1 MTDPVSTPLRR
12 IALPGAVWA
21 LGFVSLLMDVSSEL
35 IHALL
40 PVFVVGTLGVGAS
53 WLGLIE
59 GVAEAT
65 ACIVKVFSGALS
77 DRWGKRKPLALLG
90 YGLAALT
97 KPLFPLAGSALT
109 VFLAR
114 FIDRIGKGIRG
125 APRDALIADYTEP
138 GQRGAAYGLRQSLDT
153 VGAFVGPLLAIAL
166 MILFANNVRLVM
178 WLAVIPAFLCVALL
192 WTAVKEPPH
201 LVAAPRRVLD
211 LRPRDLPPAFWTL
224 SLIATFFTLARCS
237 EAFLI
242 LRGSDVGLQFAWTP
256 LVLVVMNLAYM
267 LSAYPVGR
275 LADRVPRLRLLMFGC
290 IVLVLANVV
299 LAWAKTPAVALAGA
313 AIWGLHMG
321 FTETVLSAMVADSAP
336 SQLRGTAFGVF
347 NLLRGMLLLAASVI
361 AGVLWEHAGARAT
374 FLVAGGLAA
383 ISLVLLSFGRQ
394 LRWAGV
400 NGAND

>member
-1 MTDPVSTPLRR
+1 MTDSVSTPFRR

-153 VGAFVGPLLAIAL
+153 VGAFAGPLLAVAL

-178 WLAVIPAFLCVALL
+178 WIAVIPAFLCVALL
-192 WTAVKEPPH
+192 WVAVKEPPH
-201 LVAAPRRVLD
+201 LVAAPRRMLD
-211 LRPRDLPPAFWTL
+211 LRPRDLPQAFWTL
-224 SLIATFFTLARCS
+224 SLIAAFFTLARCS

-256 LVLVVMNLAYM
+256 LVLVVMNVAYM
-267 LSAYPVGR
+267 LSAYPIGR
-275 LADRVPRLRLLMFGC
+275 LADRVPRLRLLMLGC
-290 IVLVLANVV
+290 VILVSANLV
-299 LAWAKTPAVALAGA
+299 LAWAKTPAIALAGA
-313 AIWGLHMG
+313 ALWGLHMG
-321 FTETVLSAMVADSAP
+321 FTETVLAAMVADSAP

-347 NLLRGMLLLAASVI
+347 NLLRGVLLLAASVI

-383 ISLVLLSFGRQ
+383 MSLALLLFGRQ
-394 LRWAGV
+394 LRWAGI
-400 NGAND
+400 NRP

>member
-1 MTDPVSTPLRR
+1 MTDSVSTPLRR

-153 VGAFVGPLLAIAL
+153 VGAFAGPLLAVAL
-166 MILFANNVRLVM
+166 MILLANNVRLVM
-178 WLAVIPAFLCVALL
+178 WIAVIPAVLCVALL
-192 WTAVKEPPH
+192 WFAVKEPPH

-211 LRPRDLPPAFWTL
+211 LRPRDLPQAFWTL
-224 SLIATFFTLARCS
+224 SLIAAFFTLARCS

-256 LVLVVMNLAYM
+256 LVLVVMNVAYM

-290 IVLVLANVV
+290 VILVSANVV

-313 AIWGLHMG
+313 ALWGLHMG
-321 FTETVLSAMVADSAP
+321 FTETVLAAMVADSAP

-347 NLLRGMLLLAASVI
+347 NLLRGVLLLAASVI
-361 AGVLWEHAGARAT
+361 AGVLWEHVGARAT
-374 FLVAGGLAA
+374 FLTAGGLAA
-383 ISLVLLSFGRQ
+383 MSLALLVFGRQ
-394 LRWAGV
+394 FRWAGITR
-400 NGAND
+400 